1 MVDKKEKKG
10 KTIAAEEWAAIHR
23 TDVSS
28 EVNQIMRGAY
38 LQYSVSAN
46 IGRAIPDVRDGLKP
60 GARRILYAMLR
71 GGYTYSGG
79 FNKSA
84 KVVGLVIGNYHPHGD
99 MAVYDTIVRL
109 TQSFT
114 MRLPLIL
121 GHGNF
126 GSMDGD
132 SAAAYRY
139 TKCKMDRAAEAL
151 LADLDKE
158 TVDMRETFD
167 GEDVEPIVLPAA
179 FPNLLVNGSQGI
191 GVGAPAP

>member
-1 MVDKKEKKG
+1 MADKKEKKG

-79 FNKSA
+79 FNSPRRSSA
-84 KVVGLVIGNYHPHGD
+84 SSSATTIP
-99 MAVYDTIVRL
+99 MATRRS
-109 TQSFT
+109 TTRS
-114 MRLPLIL
+114 
-121 GHGNF
+121 
-126 GSMDGD
+126 
-132 SAAAYRY
+132 SA
-139 TKCKMDRAAEAL
+139 
-151 LADLDKE
+151 
-158 TVDMRETFD
+158 
-167 GEDVEPIVLPAA
+167 
-179 FPNLLVNGSQGI
+179 
-191 GVGAPAP
+191 